1 MYQGDRAGMYSWAGE
16 LGVRVEVLAEA
27 LKTLKLCEA
36 EAEESLGYRPWFRPY
51 QRQGLMIS
59 GLG

>member
-1 MYQGDRAGMYSWAGE
+1 MYSWAGE